1 VGFVADINACG
12 IGMDHFQVVIFALEL
27 PHDLP
32 PLLAVHLVPM
42 PPLARSGWLPF
53 SALLIFHSNPLLL
66 NSTGLGPVGE
76 SFTISPSGSGLS
88 PFQDN
93 AATISTI
100 AKTRSHA

>member
-1 VGFVADINACG
+1 
-12 IGMDHFQVVIFALEL
+12 MDHFHAEVFALEL
-27 PHDLP
+27 PHHLP
-32 PLLAVHLVPM
+32 PLLAVHFL
-42 PPLARSGWLPF
+42 PLAPPGAGGWLAF
-53 SALLIFHSNPLLL
+53 FLLLGFHASLSML

-76 SFTISPSGSGLS
+76 TFTISPSGSGLS